1 MALLD
6 LQGMEIDEDTTAQ
19 RRSRQSK
26 HHKRCGG
33 HGGSSRLSLVC

>member
-19 RRSRQSK
+19 RRSRQSRHNRK
-26 HHKRCGG
+26 CGG
-33 HGGSSRLSLVC
+33 GGGSRLSLVRC